1 MGSMTQDLGPIRAGV
16 NVVVV
21 AIDIV
26 IDIDVHVGGVIIDV
40 HVSAVAITFPG
51 DTQGKLESADD
62 AHVDV
67 YGVTVAIDTKGVV
80 DGVLL
85 MLALLRLTLMLRM
98 VFPGETRECRQ
109 RGDKRKIAQQ
119 EKRDGSDEILGKP
132 GSKLE
137 KKTPGQ

>member
-51 DTQGKLESADD
+51 T
-62 AHVDV
+62 
-67 YGVTVAIDTKGVV
+67 
-80 DGVLL
+80 
-85 MLALLRLTLMLRM
+85 
-98 VFPGETRECRQ
+98 TREC
-109 RGDKRKIAQQ
+109 
-119 EKRDGSDEILGKP
+119 
-132 GSKLE
+132 
-137 KKTPGQ
+137 